1 MIKHYF
7 FILLLSINCLQAQ
20 IRYYR
25 QLPEL
30 DLSPQYKVEVKQGGT
45 AYKEIF
51 TYQIE
56 PNGIGNPTKNDQFA
70 NFGFNP
76 LGGAV
81 QIKVTRKDGVAL
93 TASNSKLVNK
103 MYDDV
108 STNFASG
115 ALIINCPSVKK
126 HLYVSVN
133 GKTEYPLL
141 IFVDPFADTPITAG
155 AKVVTFAARNQA
167 YVQTAQYDRYTIP
180 NDVDAVV
187 IEDGAMVKGTIHTAS
202 GRTKPLILTGRGVLM
217 GNGEVLHGSANIPYN
232 ALVITNGKNHL
243 VENIMVIN
251 SRHFTI
257 DIGDN
262 CTVDNAKMF
271 GYDSN
276 NDGVVGGNYS
286 IIKNVFSK
294 VNDDHIKLYND
305 HMKVQ
310 NCTFWSQ
317 TNGGLLQLAWNSIVP
332 GANCVVENCEVVEWT
347 ANCGDPKLGQGG
359 VARTFLSLRSTD
371 AQPKLSNLT
380 MRNIHIQGQLDR
392 FIGINAKYDGSKSV
406 GFENIVFENVSLDNA
421 PDKYSWIYTGDSPF
435 KIGITFKNV
444 TIAGNCMTASNHPI
458 NKEGNVELIYQ
469 NCGLLTDMEE
479 TKHVDNV
486 QLYPNPALDLIHI
499 SNHNQEQ
506 WTIHSIDGEIV
517 LKGNEEAISLE
528 SLPTGLYVLRLKNK
542 SFRFAKVSDN
552 YLLK

>member
-1 MIKHYF
+1 MKKVITS
-7 FILLLSINCLQAQ
+7 ILLFFACFIQAQ

-30 DLSPQYKVEVKQGGT
+30 SLSQQYKVEVKQGGT
-45 AYKEIF
+45 VYKEIF
-51 TYQIE
+51 TYQIV
-56 PNGIGNPTKNDQFA
+56 PNGTGIPTKNDQFA

-76 LGGAV
+76 SGGAV
-81 QIKVTRKDGVAL
+81 QIKVTRKDGLAL
-93 TASNSKLVNK
+93 TTANSKLVNK

-108 STNFASG
+108 ITSFASG

-141 IFVDPFADTPITAG
+141 IFVDPFADTPIPAN
-155 AKVVTFAARNQA
+155 AKVVTFAASNQA

-187 IEDGAMVKGTIHTAS
+187 IEDGAMIKGTIHTAS
-202 GRTKPLILTGRGVLM
+202 GRTKPLIVTGRGVLM
-217 GNGEVLHGSANIPYN
+217 GNGEVLHGPENIPYN
-232 ALVITNGKNHL
+232 ALVITKGKNHL
-243 VENIMVIN
+243 VENIMVVN

-262 CTVDNAKMF
+262 STLDNAKMY

-276 NDGVVGGNYS
+276 NDGIVGGNYS
-286 IIKNVFSK
+286 LIKNVFSK

-305 HMKVQ
+305 NMKVQ

-332 GANCVVENCEVVEWT
+332 GVNCLVENCEVIEWT
-347 ANCGDPKLGQGG
+347 SNCGDPKLGQGG

-371 AQPKLSNLT
+371 AQPRLSNLT

-392 FIGINAKYDGSKSV
+392 FIGINGKYDGSKSL
-406 GFENIVFENVSLDNA
+406 GFENILFENVTIDNT

-444 TIAGNCMTASNHPI
+444 TIAGKCMTASNHQI
-458 NKEGNVELIYQ
+458 NTEGNVVLTYQ
-469 NCGLLTDMEE
+469 NCSVVTDIQEE
-479 TKHVDNV
+479 TILEDKI
-486 QLYPNPALDLIHI
+486 LYPNPAVDII
-499 SNHNQEQ
+499 YIPKE
-506 WTIHSIDGEIV
+506 SIPSVWKIYSSKGEMVLFGASDNASIEILPDGIYV
-517 LKGNEEAISLE
+517 LKRNDK
-528 SLPTGLYVLRLKNK
+528 TY
-542 SFRFAKVSDN
+542 RFTKQSIF
-552 YLLK
+552 